1 MNVNFNKIE
10 EKIFYAVC
18 AGAALVACLLLF
30 MILAEITIRAIPSLT
45 WYFIST
51 PESMTPRLGMGI
63 ANAIWGSIIISLLA
77 TILSIPLALGTAV
90 YLQKYATE
98 GRLTRTFRFFIEVL
112 SGTPAIVVGIFG
124 LLVLVTY
131 FKPITGGFSLL
142 SGSIALA
149 ILIVPVIERSIENA
163 IEAVPFELEEG
174 SYALGATKW
183 QTISMITLP
192 TAISGIITGA
202 ILGFGRAAEES
213 AVVILTAGYS
223 QFMPEFTIKSNPNL
237 LFGIKIYPIQDLVG
251 TLPYAVYHAYENSNV
266 IKESNGFAAAV
277 VLISIVILVNFSAK
291 MIITRAM
298 PGRGLDGGSGGS
310 WFDAI
315 KQKLFPPKKEAG
327 TVSPQKTNERSLD
340 NLIASIIPSSH
351 QPDTGTPAPVSDKD
365 PIPSASAAAQET
377 PVPITSQQGPSPQAI
392 PPAAKMP
399 AKKFLRSLLPFT
411 IPAALLLL
419 IAFLATIPPLHHAFG
434 EASPSLASFF
444 GAGLAI
450 LVAAAGLVF
459 GLLVARKGG
468 AFRGKAR
475 RIGYAGVA
483 AGICLLCIAGI
494 VCASTASGLFNTGEQ
509 SGPSAT
515 VDKKAQLAALMAQMA
530 EEEAASS
537 QASDPTGAGSSPG
550 NSGTVTTG
558 GNSTGV
564 TVPIKDA
571 LSLGEMY
578 QYGDSRHRVRATV
591 YDYKIL
597 PYYFWWFIDYNRFV
611 QSTPASG
618 NSYLVVFIRVENT
631 GDQSIVIPTADAFT
645 VGYNGNTYTRLPYLN
660 KSVISELQAKALS
673 SENQR
678 EQYYQWIREL
688 GATKRD
694 YAYLTG
700 QTYYENSWLTNST
713 VNTTS
718 SSSNISSGNSTA
730 YSWYYLK
737 PGASQAVDGYLIYEV
752 PDEVATNLRATY
764 VNGGFNQIS
773 GTRWSLG

>member
-1 MNVNFNKIE
+1 MNFRRAE
-10 EKIFYAVC
+10 EKIFLILS
-18 AGAALVACLLLF
+18 GLAALFAVSMLF
-30 MILAEITIRAIPSLT
+30 YIVITIAVQAIPSLT
-45 WYFIST
+45 WYFITT
-51 PESMTPRLGMGI
+51 PESKTPGIGQGI
-63 ANAIWGSIIISLLA
+63 ANAIVGTIFISLFA
-77 TILSIPLALGTAV
+77 TILATPFAMGTAI
-90 YLQKYATE
+90 YLSRYAPKN
-98 GRLTRTFRFFIEVL
+98 RLVAMFRFLLEVL
-112 SGTPAIVVGIFG
+112 SGTPSIVLGIFA
-124 LLVLVTY
+124 LLVFVYYL
-131 FKPITGGFSLL
+131 KPFSGGYSLIA
-142 SGSIALA
+142 GSIALA
-149 ILIVPVIERSIENA
+149 ILILPVIERSIETSINA
-163 IEAVPFELEEG
+163 IDKELEEQ

-183 QTISMITLP
+183 QTIRLVTLP
-192 TAISGIITGA
+192 CAIAGIVTGL

-223 QFMPEFTIKSNPNL
+223 QYMPTFGIKPNDNFFL
-237 LFGIKIYPIQDLVG
+237 GIKIYPFNDLVG
-251 TLPYAVYHAYENSNV
+251 TLPYSVYHAYENQSM
-266 IKESNGFAAAV
+266 IPLSNGFAAAFILIAF
-277 VLISIVILVNFSAK
+277 VLCMNISAK
-291 MIITRAM
+291 IILSYSFSGK
-298 PGRGLDGGSGGS
+298 GRRTGGSKPFGE
-310 WFDAI
+310 WVKKCINPF
-315 KQKLFPPKKEAG
+315 QKDSNKCG
-327 TVSPQKTNERSLD
+327 NSGINNELPENPGLSL
-340 NLIASIIPSSH
+340 S
-351 QPDTGTPAPVSDKD
+351 GK
-365 PIPSASAAAQET
+365 AAQIIEKFPKLLRNPGIAPAIQET
-377 PVPITSQQGPSPQAI
+377 VHSIEDPVPTKKSGGIKSK
-392 PPAAKMP
+392 AKTL
-399 AKKFLRSLLPFT
+399 LRSLLPFT

-419 IAFLATIPPLHHAFG
+419 IAFLATIPPLHHILG
-434 EASPSLASFF
+434 KASPSLASFF

-468 AFRGKAR
+468 AFRGKTR

-494 VCASTASGLFNTGEQ
+494 VCASAASGLFNTGDQ
-509 SGPSAT
+509 PGMSAT
-515 VDKKAQLAALMAQMA
+515 VDKKAQLAALMAQIA
-530 EEEAASS
+530 EEEAASA
-537 QASDPTGAGSSPG
+537 QASGPNGADQSSG
-550 NSGTVTTG
+550 NSGTVAAG
-558 GNSTGV
+558 GNSSDV
-564 TVPIKDA
+564 TVPMKDA
-571 LSLGEMY
+571 LSLGERY

-718 SSSNISSGNSTA
+718 SSSNTTSGNSTA

-752 PDEVATNLRATY
+752 PDEIATNLRATY